1 METLVTFSLGAGAV
15 LIILGIVAVVRLV
28 KQVKELAEDIS
39 TLESE
44 VNANEQL
51 IDRRVD
57 REIDRVDQI
66 HTNILSIIDSRLDK
80 AETKYTTWI
89 DYQVDIL
96 RKELK
101 KEKQVLKG

>member
-1 METLVTFSLGAGAV
+1 METLVTFGLGAGAV
-15 LIILGIVAVVRLV
+15 LIVLGIVAVVRLV

-66 HTNILSIIDSRLDK
+66 YTNILSIIDSRLDK
-80 AETKYTTWI
+80 LETKITNN
-89 DYQVDIL
+89 
-96 RKELK
+96 
-101 KEKQVLKG
+101 KQVLKG